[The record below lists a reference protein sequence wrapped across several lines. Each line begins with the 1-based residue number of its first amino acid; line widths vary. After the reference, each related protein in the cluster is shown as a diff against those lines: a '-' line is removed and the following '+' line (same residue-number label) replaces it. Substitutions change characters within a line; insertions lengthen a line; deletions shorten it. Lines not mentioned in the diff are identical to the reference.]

1 MIASVFV
8 ASTILAAGQ
17 LVAGHGAIVQAQ
29 GNLGGL
35 GSALSSTSN
44 SMAAISAPWLS
55 YTTY

>member
-8 ASTILAAGQ
+8 ASTLLAAGQ

-35 GSALSSTSN
+35 GSALSSKSGF
-44 SMAAISAPWLS
+44 MAAISALWLS
-55 YTTY
+55 YATC